1 MLLQTGGS
9 MNYLA
14 VLFILGMLILF
25 HELGH
30 FFAAKAAGIP
40 VERFSIGFGP
50 ALFKKRVGDTEYR
63 LSLFPL
69 GGYILPAVQDQ
80 NEFFHIRIRKRM
92 VFSLGGPAAN
102 LIIVLFLYA
111 LLNIIQSG
119 FTAYGVLIE
128 PFRQTA
134 ELMQKIILALSNVFT
149 KHDSIMGVA
158 GIMHQGGRYIG
169 GDGINAIKLALVLS
183 ANLAVI
189 NMLPLPALDGGKVA
203 FCFLEKINIRLRA
216 AYLPIMVVGWLIIIG
231 LMVYATVLDV
241 GRMLPG

>member
-1 MLLQTGGS
+1 

-30 FFAAKAAGIP
+30 FLAAKAAGIP

-50 ALFKKRVGDTEYR
+50 ALLKKRVGMTEYR

-69 GGYILPAVQDQ
+69 GGYILPAVRDQ
-80 NEFFHIRIRKRM
+80 NEYFLIRIRKRM
-92 VFSLGGPAAN
+92 IFSLGGPAAN
-102 LIIVLFLYA
+102 LVVVLLLYA

-119 FTAYGVLIE
+119 FTAYSVLIE

-134 ELMQKIILALSNVFT
+134 ELMQKIILALSNLFT
-149 KHDSIMGVA
+149 TQDSIMGIA

-169 GDGINAIKLALVLS
+169 GNGTNAIKLALVLS

-189 NMLPLPALDGGKVA
+189 NMLPLPAFDGGKIA
-203 FCFLEKINIRLRA
+203 FCFIEKISIRLRA
-216 AYLPIMVVGWLIIIG
+216 AYLPITVIGWLLIIG

-241 GRMLPG
+241 GRMLPS